1 MSLTALRRLLLPA
14 LLAGL
19 AAGLVAS
26 ILQQL
31 FLVPL
36 IVRSETFE
44 TAAQAWVVVGLDI
57 ERAAYSLLF
66 TCVGACAFAL
76 LLAAC
81 WALQGGVNERRAVW
95 WGLAGFAVF
104 SLAPALGLPP
114 ELPGSHAAD
123 LAARQAWWVG
133 TAVATAAGLWC
144 VVFPRSR
151 GAKLLGLVLL
161 ALPHLVG
168 APQPPQ
174 VDDAV
179 PADMARAFAL
189 GSLAV
194 SAVMWLILGALTPLL
209 QRRYAMHQDRRGDAS
224 PV

>member
-1 MSLTALRRLLLPA
+1 MPLTALRRLLPSA

-19 AAGLVAS
+19 AAGIVS
-26 ILQQL
+26 STLQQL

-36 IVRSETFE
+36 ILRAEALE
-44 TAAQAWVVVGLDI
+44 TAAHGGGTTGVDL
-57 ERAAYSLLF
+57 ERAAYSLVF
-66 TCVGACAFAL
+66 TCVGASAFAL
-76 LLAAC
+76 LLTGC
-81 WALQGGVNERRAVW
+81 WSLRGEVDWRRGLL

-114 ELPGSHAAD
+114 ELPGAHAAD
-123 LAARQAWWVG
+123 LTARQAWWVG

-144 VVFPRSR
+144 VVFPRSL

-161 ALPHLVG
+161 VTPHLVG
-168 APQPPQ
+168 APQPTQ

-179 PADMARAFAL
+179 PAEMAHAFAF
-189 GSLAV
+189 GSLAI
-194 SAVMWLILGALTPLL
+194 SAVMWLILGTLTPVLL
-209 QRRYAMHQDRRGDAS
+209 RRGGIHQNRGGGAS